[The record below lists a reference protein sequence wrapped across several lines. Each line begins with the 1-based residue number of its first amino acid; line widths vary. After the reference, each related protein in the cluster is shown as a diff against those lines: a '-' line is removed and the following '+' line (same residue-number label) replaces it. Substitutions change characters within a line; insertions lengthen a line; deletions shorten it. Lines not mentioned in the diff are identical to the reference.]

1 MSAQPQPLRVAV
13 AQLCSKDNIEANLE
27 VCREQIERSAALGAQ
42 LVAFPETA
50 PFIGP
55 PRLRQ
60 AAVQPLEGFLVQRFA
75 QMAREAGIAVLV
87 GSVFEAHPEGGR
99 CYNTSV
105 FLDEQGQLV
114 ASYRKLH
121 LFDADLPNGTS
132 LRESD
137 TFLAGDQVVV
147 VHWRGWTFG
156 MSICYDLRFPELYRR
171 LAHQGAQ
178 VLLVP
183 SAFTERTGRDH
194 WEVLLRA
201 RAIENQCYV
210 IAPNQWGL
218 HTEGRRSYGRSMVI
232 DPWGTVQA
240 QVGDHIGLAL
250 AELDPER
257 VQQIRQGMPCLR
269 HARLL
274 PEGP

>member
-1 MSAQPQPLRVAV
+1 
-13 AQLCSKDNIEANLE
+13 
-27 VCREQIERSAALGAQ
+27 
-42 LVAFPETA
+42 
-50 PFIGP
+50 
-55 PRLRQ
+55 
-60 AAVQPLEGFLVQRFA
+60 VQPLEGHIVQRVA
-75 QMAREAGIAVLV
+75 RMAREAGVAVLL
-87 GSVFEAHPEGGR
+87 GSVFEAEAAGGR

-105 FLDEQGQLV
+105 FLDEQGQIV
-114 ASYRKLH
+114 ARYRKLH

-137 TFLAGDQVVV
+137 AFLAGDDVVV
-147 VHWRGWTFG
+147 ASWRGWCFG
-156 MSICYDLRFPELYRR
+156 MSICYDLRFPELYRQLTHR
-171 LAHQGAQ
+171 GAQ

-210 IAPNQWGL
+210 IAPNQWGF
-218 HTEGRRSYGRSMVI
+218 HTEGRRSYGRSMVV

-240 QVGDHIGLAL
+240 QVGDHMGLAL
-250 AELDPER
+250 ADLDPALVRR
-257 VQQIRQGMPCLR
+257 VRQNMPCLE